1 MIKLGRLLNC
11 ALIIIW
17 IIDILNIGVNVN
29 GFNLVEFLDV
39 SLPIN
44 TLAWLLILLFVDF
57 EK

>member
-29 GFNLVEFLDV
+29 GFNLVEFLDI

-44 TLAWLLILLFVDF
+44 TLAWFLILLFVNF

>member
-1 MIKLGRLLNC
+1 MIKIGKLLNTTI
-11 ALIIIW
+11 LLTW

-29 GFNLVEFLDV
+29 GFNLMEFLDV

-44 TLAWLLILLFVDF
+44 TLAWFLIFLFVDF

>member
-1 MIKLGRLLNC
+1 MIKLGRILNS

-17 IIDILNIGVNVN
+17 IIDILNIGVNIN

-44 TLAWLLILLFVDF
+44 TLAWFLILLFVNF

>member
-1 MIKLGRLLNC
+1 MIKLGRLLNS

-17 IIDILNIGVNVN
+17 IIDILNIGVNIN

-44 TLAWLLILLFVDF
+44 TLAWFLILLFVDF

>member
-1 MIKLGRLLNC
+1 MIKLGRLLNS

-44 TLAWLLILLFVDF
+44 TLAWFLILLFVNF

>member
-1 MIKLGRLLNC
+1 MIKIGKLLNTTI
-11 ALIIIW
+11 LLTW

-29 GFNLVEFLDV
+29 GFNLMEFLDV

-44 TLAWLLILLFVDF
+44 TLAWFLIFLFIDF

>member
-1 MIKLGRLLNC
+1 MIKLGRVLNSL
-11 ALIIIW
+11 LIITW

-44 TLAWLLILLFVDF
+44 TLAWFLILLFVDF

>member
-1 MIKLGRLLNC
+1 MIKLGRILNC
-11 ALIIIW
+11 MLIIIW
-17 IIDILNIGVNVN
+17 IIDILNIGVNIN

-44 TLAWLLILLFVDF
+44 TLAWFLILLFVDF

>member
-1 MIKLGRLLNC
+1 MIKLGRLLNS
-11 ALIIIW
+11 ALIITW

-44 TLAWLLILLFVDF
+44 TLA
-57 EK
+57 

>member
-1 MIKLGRLLNC
+1 MIKLGKLLNS
-11 ALIIIW
+11 ALIITW

-44 TLAWLLILLFVDF
+44 TLAWFLIFLFVDF

>member
-1 MIKLGRLLNC
+1 MIKLGRLLNS
-11 ALIIIW
+11 ALIITW

-44 TLAWLLILLFVDF
+44 TLAWFLILLFVDF

>member
-1 MIKLGRLLNC
+1 MIKLGKLLNS
-11 ALIIIW
+11 ALIITW

-29 GFNLVEFLDV
+29 GFNLVEFLDI

-44 TLAWLLILLFVDF
+44 TLAWFLIFLFVDF

>member
-1 MIKLGRLLNC
+1 MIKIGKLLNTTI
-11 ALIIIW
+11 LLTW

-29 GFNLVEFLDV
+29 GFNLMEFLDI

-44 TLAWLLILLFVDF
+44 TLAWFLIFLFIDF

>member
-1 MIKLGRLLNC
+1 MIKLGRLLNS
-11 ALIIIW
+11 ALIVTW

-44 TLAWLLILLFVDF
+44 TLAWFLILLFVDF

>member
-1 MIKLGRLLNC
+1 MIKLGRLLNS
-11 ALIIIW
+11 ALIITW

-39 SLPIN
+39 SFPIN
-44 TLAWLLILLFVDF
+44 TLAWFLILLFVDF

>member
-1 MIKLGRLLNC
+1 MIKIGKLLN
-11 ALIIIW
+11 ATILLTW

-44 TLAWLLILLFVDF
+44 TLAWVLILLFIDF
-57 EK
+57 DK

>member
-1 MIKLGRLLNC
+1 MIKLGRILNC
-11 ALIIIW
+11 MLIIIW

-44 TLAWLLILLFVDF
+44 TLAWFLILLFVNF

>member
-1 MIKLGRLLNC
+1 MIKLGKLLNSVL
-11 ALIIIW
+11 ALTW

-39 SLPIN
+39 SFPIN
-44 TLAWLLILLFVDF
+44 TFAWFLILLFVDF

>member
-1 MIKLGRLLNC
+1 MIKLGRLLNS
-11 ALIIIW
+11 ALIITW

-44 TLAWLLILLFVDF
+44 TLGWFLILLFIDF